1 MATMYPLTLETFPPE
16 VISDMVAYTSDQ
28 VADASKAIEVTP
40 TDIRDFVELL
50 DAVAQW
56 EEWAV

>member
-1 MATMYPLTLETFPPE
+1 MYPLTLDTFPPK
-16 VISDMVAYTSDQ
+16 VVSDMVAYTSDR
-28 VADASKAIEVTP
+28 VADASKATEGP
-40 TDIRDFVELL
+40 EADIHDFVELL

>member
-1 MATMYPLTLETFPPE
+1 MYPLTLDTFPPK
-16 VISDMVAYTSDQ
+16 VISDMVAYTSDR
-28 VADASKAIEVTP
+28 VADASKATEDP
-40 TDIRDFVELL
+40 EADIHDFVELL